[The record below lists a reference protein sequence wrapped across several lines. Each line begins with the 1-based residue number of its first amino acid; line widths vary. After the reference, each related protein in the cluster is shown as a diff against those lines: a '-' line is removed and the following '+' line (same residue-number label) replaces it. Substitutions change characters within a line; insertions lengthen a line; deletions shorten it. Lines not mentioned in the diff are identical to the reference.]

1 MSSSWQRL
9 QALVGHALP
18 PAPTGARRTKLRA
31 SDPPEVLERLAAAI
45 VAEAVTKPKPG
56 SVAGA
61 AIRWAVARGV
71 LEKSLQ
77 APLQSLVNERLRT
90 HALIGREG
98 LEQWVRLE
106 HAALILQIAPEL
118 LKAQLRYPQWRRIY
132 GWPRW
137 EGEGQG
143 WRFSL
148 PAIHP
153 GTAAVFAAK
162 LPAEEPW
169 PSLPPSHLPWDT
181 TADMKTL
188 PEIHGG

>member
-1 MSSSWQRL
+1 MRGWQRL
-9 QALVGHALP
+9 QALVGYSLP
-18 PAPTGARRTKLRA
+18 SAPTGARRTQLRA
-31 SDPPEVLERLAAAI
+31 NDPPEVLERIAAAI

-61 AIRWAVARGV
+61 AIRWAVKRKV
-71 LEKSLQ
+71 LEGSLQ
-77 APLQSLVNERLRT
+77 APLQGLVEQLLRT
-90 HALIGREG
+90 HALLGREG

-106 HAALILQIAPEL
+106 QAALVLQMEPDRIR
-118 LKAQLRYPQWRRIY
+118 AQLRYPQWRRLY

-148 PAIHP
+148 PALHP
-153 GTAAVFAAK
+153 ATAATFAAK

-169 PSLPPSHLPWDT
+169 PSLPAGHLHWDAT
-181 TADMKTL
+181 VDMKTL
-188 PEIHGG
+188 PELHLG

>member
-9 QALVGHALP
+9 RALVGHALQ
-18 PAPTGARRTKLRA
+18 PAPTGARRTQLRV

-45 VAEAVTKPKPG
+45 VGEAVTKPKPG

-61 AIRWAVARGV
+61 AIRWAVARKV
-71 LEKSLQ
+71 VQESLR
-77 APLQSLVNERLRT
+77 APLQGLVNERLRT

-106 HAALILQIAPEL
+106 QAALILQIAPER

-137 EGEGQG
+137 EGERQG

-148 PAIHP
+148 PAIYP
-153 GTAAVFAAK
+153 TTAAAA
-162 LPAEEPW
+162 AEKRTTREPW
-169 PSLPPSHLPWDT
+169 LSLPPGHLPWDET
-181 TADMKTL
+181 VDMETL
-188 PEIHGG
+188 PEIHLG